1 LGRPSALVAKRAWT
15 CLYQNSRLCYNV
27 CMLYERGLDE
37 SGLVGS
43 DRELIAHI
51 VSAMP
56 ILADVSRSDVLLA
69 AQAPTTLGCRLVAH
83 ASPHSS
89 TPIYETEQGGH
100 DALCRELEVIR
111 AIGRGQASGVVTKS
125 IRGAAVARQIY
136 PVRNSAGDVIGAL
149 VQDAYWLAHE
159 RHRRRS
165 QAFQRA
171 LVAFTDMVLG
181 GELAGA
187 DKLDPF
193 GPHDGIVYIGPNGRI
208 QYMSGIALELYR
220 RLGYRDS
227 LVGRQI
233 YEIDTDDRVLVERV
247 RRSGCCEQLRSED
260 RGLVWVRK
268 GLPVFGARAHGKHW
282 QRALWNLGLG
292 EHAVGDGTLLLVHDA
307 TEALRAQQ
315 ELESQMALLREV
327 HHRVKNNLQIVASIL
342 RMQSRRVRTD
352 EAREVLSEGVDR
364 ILSVAVV
371 HEFLSQNAKG
381 VINLLEIAR
390 RIAGQ
395 VEQGLIDPSKRIQVS
410 VSGPDIWLAS
420 ERATQCAL
428 VINELV
434 HNAIEH
440 GLAERSEGMVE
451 ITLVDRGQGVVIQVA
466 DDGRGL
472 PEGFDIGRDANL
484 GLSLVRSMVER
495 DLRGRFE
502 LGGEFGAMAH
512 VAFEK
517 SL

>member
-1 LGRPSALVAKRAWT
+1 
-15 CLYQNSRLCYNV
+15 
-27 CMLYERGLDE
+27 MLFERGLNE
-37 SGLVGS
+37 SELVGS
-43 DRELIAHI
+43 DREFIAHI

-56 ILADVSRSDVLLA
+56 ILADVSRADLLLLVGGSA
-69 AQAPTTLGCRLVAH
+69 ESECRLVAH

-89 TPIYETEQGGH
+89 TPIYEDGQDEL
-100 DALCRELEVIR
+100 DALCGEPEVMR
-111 AIGRGQASGVVTKS
+111 ATGRGQESGVITKS
-125 IRGAAVARQIY
+125 IRGAAVARQVY
-136 PVRNSAGDVIGAL
+136 PVRNAAGDVIGAL
-149 VQDAYWLAHE
+149 VRDAYWLAHE
-159 RHRRRS
+159 RHRRRL

-171 LVAFTDMVLG
+171 LVAFTEMVLG

-193 GPHDGIVYIGPNGRI
+193 GPHDGIVYVGPDGRI

-233 YEIDTDDRVLVERV
+233 YEIDTDDRVLVDRV

-268 GLPVFGARAHGKHW
+268 GLPVFGARAHGTYW
-282 QRALWNLGLG
+282 QRVLWKLGVG
-292 EHAVGDGTLLLVHDA
+292 ERAGGDGVLVLVHDA
-307 TEALRAQQ
+307 TEALRAQE

-342 RMQSRRVRTD
+342 RMQARRVETD

-381 VINLLEIAR
+381 IINLLEIAR

-395 VEQGLIDPSKRIQVS
+395 VEQGLIDPSKRVQVR
-410 VSGPDIWLAS
+410 VKGPDIWLAS

-440 GLAERSEGMVE
+440 GLADKSKGMVE

-472 PEGFDIGRDANL
+472 PLGFDIGRDANL

-495 DLRGRFE
+495 DLRGEFE
-502 LGGEFGAMAH
+502 ISGEYGARAR

-517 SL
+517 ST